1 MWFTHLKFGTCFQ
14 NYTLEGLDKH
24 TDYLVTV
31 SAKNLK
37 GLGPEDS
44 IELRTEDG
52 GKNVEQNLIVS

>member
-1 MWFTHLKFGTCFQ
+1 MLPFQ
-14 NYTLEGLDKH
+14 NYSLEGLDKH

-37 GLGPEDS
+37 GFGPEDT

-52 GKNVEQNLIVS
+52 GNKILAQ

>member
-1 MWFTHLKFGTCFQ
+1 MQ

-52 GKNVEQNLIVS
+52 GKNVEHKFDRIID